1 VTSVA
6 ERRNAKQ
13 WDALAV
19 HENSLRSVKG
29 ANREK
34 QVTMIH
40 QYFGL
45 LAGQCSSDEVVE
57 EPGER
62 IASIITETRA
72 TIQEK
77 GRDYQ
82 GLQLEQAM
90 MQTQSHSY
98 HPTWALVLSGRAC
111 C

>member
-1 VTSVA
+1 
-6 ERRNAKQ
+6 
-13 WDALAV
+13 V

-57 EPGER
+57 EPGRED
-62 IASIITETRA
+62 SIHHHRDE
-72 TIQEK
+72 
-77 GRDYQ
+77 GDYQ
-82 GLQLEQAM
+82 GLNWSKQ
-90 MQTQSHSY
+90 
-98 HPTWALVLSGRAC
+98 
-111 C
+111 